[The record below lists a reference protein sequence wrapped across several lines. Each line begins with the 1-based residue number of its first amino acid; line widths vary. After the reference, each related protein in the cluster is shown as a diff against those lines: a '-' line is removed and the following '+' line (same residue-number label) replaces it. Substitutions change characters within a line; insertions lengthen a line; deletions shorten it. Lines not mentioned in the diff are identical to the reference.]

1 MNLPNKLTISRIIL
15 AIAFVGFV
23 FGHGLAWKVL
33 ALVTFVVASLT
44 DLLDGYL
51 AKRSNQITDFGRLM
65 DPIADKIL
73 VLAAFVSFV
82 EMGII
87 PAWMVIIII
96 FREVTITGLRIFA
109 LSRGKVIAADIGG
122 KHKTVWQMIAI
133 FTILIF
139 LICREAGSAGWP
151 FWTTEVAHLFG
162 SVITVVMFITVLFT
176 LGSGIAYLV
185 RNRGVYAD
193 TKRD

>member
-1 MNLPNKLTISRIIL
+1 MNLPNKLTLSRIVL

-23 FGHGLAWKVL
+23 FGHGLIWKVL
-33 ALVTFVVASLT
+33 ALVTFAVASLT

-51 AKRSNQITDFGRLM
+51 AKRNNQLTDFGRLM

-109 LSRGKVIAADIGG
+109 LSQGKVIAADIGG

-133 FTILIF
+133 CAILIF
-139 LICREAGSAGWP
+139 ICPDHYVWVFR
-151 FWTTEVAHLFG
+151 
-162 SVITVVMFITVLFT
+162 MFFP
-176 LGSGIAYLV
+176 SS
-185 RNRGVYAD
+185 RF
-193 TKRD
+193 